1 MSRGTLDPAGSA
13 LASDTG
19 LSPSL
24 AGCSKAVLLPLL
36 NPLCSP
42 NPAMHASRFGLFRVR
57 SPLLTESNVSF
68 SSSGYLDVSVP
79 RVPFHKLWI
88 HLWMTVVHTAGFPHS
103 EISGSKD
110 ICSSPKLIAA
120 YHVFHRLPVPR
131 HSPCALVRL
140 TFQTFFQNIWYPL
153 DSLLLPTKIIVTLP
167 FEIAIFLKR
176 TYYNLCFAVIIQFS
190 RYVLVMFLK
199 ARSPET
205 LIFITWWAKMD
216 SNHRPHDYQ
225 SCALAS

>member
-1 MSRGTLDPAGSA
+1 MNFST
-13 LASDTG
+13 TY
-19 LSPSL
+19 LSM
-24 AGCSKAVLLPLL
+24 
-36 NPLCSP
+36 NP
-42 NPAMHASRFGLFRVR
+42 G
-57 SPLLTESNVSF
+57 E
-68 SSSGYLDVSVP
+68 
-79 RVPFHKLWI
+79 
-88 HLWMTVVHTAGFPHS
+88 FPHS
-103 EISGSKD
+103 EISGSML

-199 ARSPET
+199 ARSPVT

>member
-1 MSRGTLDPAGSA
+1 M
-13 LASDTG
+13 
-19 LSPSL
+19 
-24 AGCSKAVLLPLL
+24 
-36 NPLCSP
+36 NP
-42 NPAMHASRFGLFRVR
+42 G
-57 SPLLTESNVSF
+57 E
-68 SSSGYLDVSVP
+68 
-79 RVPFHKLWI
+79 
-88 HLWMTVVHTAGFPHS
+88 FPHL
-103 EISGSKD
+103 EISGSML

-153 DSLLLPTKIIVTLP
+153 DSLLPTKIIVTLP

-205 LIFITWWAKMD
+205 SISITWWAKMD

>member
-1 MSRGTLDPAGSA
+1 MN
-13 LASDTG
+13 
-19 LSPSL
+19 LS
-24 AGCSKAVLLPLL
+24 
-36 NPLCSP
+36 
-42 NPAMHASRFGLFRVR
+42 
-57 SPLLTESNVSF
+57 E
-68 SSSGYLDVSVP
+68 
-79 RVPFHKLWI
+79 
-88 HLWMTVVHTAGFPHS
+88 FPHS
-103 EISGSKD
+103 EISGSML

-140 TFQTFFQNIWYPL
+140 TIQTILFREWLVFPL
-153 DSLLLPTKIIVTLP
+153 DSLLPTKIIVTLP
-167 FEIAIFLKR
+167 FEIVIFLKR

-190 RYVLVMFLK
+190 RYVLVMFLRTQFP
-199 ARSPET
+199 AI

>member
-1 MSRGTLDPAGSA
+1 M
-13 LASDTG
+13 
-19 LSPSL
+19 
-24 AGCSKAVLLPLL
+24 
-36 NPLCSP
+36 NP
-42 NPAMHASRFGLFRVR
+42 G
-57 SPLLTESNVSF
+57 E
-68 SSSGYLDVSVP
+68 
-79 RVPFHKLWI
+79 
-88 HLWMTVVHTAGFPHS
+88 FPHS
-103 EISGSKD
+103 EISGSML

-140 TFQTFFQNIWYPL
+140 TFQTFFKNIWYPL
-153 DSLLLPTKIIVTLP
+153 DSLLPTKIIVTLP

-199 ARSPET
+199 AQSPGT

>member
-1 MSRGTLDPAGSA
+1 MNSI
-13 LASDTG
+13 G
-19 LSPSL
+19 L
-24 AGCSKAVLLPLL
+24 
-36 NPLCSP
+36 
-42 NPAMHASRFGLFRVR
+42 
-57 SPLLTESNVSF
+57 
-68 SSSGYLDVSVP
+68 
-79 RVPFHKLWI
+79 
-88 HLWMTVVHTAGFPHS
+88 PHS
-103 EISGSKD
+103 DISGSID
-110 ICSSPKLIAA
+110 VCSSPKLFAA

-140 TFQTFFQNIWYPL
+140 TIQTILFREWLVFPL
-153 DSLLLPTKIIVTLP
+153 DSLLPTKIIVTLP

-190 RYVLVMFLK
+190 RYVLVTFLRTQFP
-199 ARSPET
+199 AI

>member
-1 MSRGTLDPAGSA
+1 MNFSVTY
-13 LASDTG
+13 
-19 LSPSL
+19 LSM
-24 AGCSKAVLLPLL
+24 
-36 NPLCSP
+36 NP
-42 NPAMHASRFGLFRVR
+42 G
-57 SPLLTESNVSF
+57 E
-68 SSSGYLDVSVP
+68 
-79 RVPFHKLWI
+79 
-88 HLWMTVVHTAGFPHS
+88 FPHS
-103 EISGSKD
+103 EISGSML

-140 TFQTFFQNIWYPL
+140 TIQTILSREWLVFPL
-153 DSLLLPTKIIVTLP
+153 DSLLPTKIIVTLP

-190 RYVLVMFLK
+190 RYVLVIFLK
-199 ARSPET
+199 ARSPGT
-205 LIFITWWAKMD
+205 LINIAWWAKMD

>member
-1 MSRGTLDPAGSA
+1 MNFSVLY
-13 LASDTG
+13 
-19 LSPSL
+19 LSM
-24 AGCSKAVLLPLL
+24 
-36 NPLCSP
+36 NP
-42 NPAMHASRFGLFRVR
+42 G
-57 SPLLTESNVSF
+57 E
-68 SSSGYLDVSVP
+68 
-79 RVPFHKLWI
+79 
-88 HLWMTVVHTAGFPHS
+88 FPHS
-103 EISGSKD
+103 EISGSML

-153 DSLLLPTKIIVTLP
+153 DSLFCQRRLLLPFLLKLQY
-167 FEIAIFLKR
+167 FLKG

-190 RYVLVMFLK
+190 RYVLVMSFK

>member
-1 MSRGTLDPAGSA
+1 MKFSITY
-13 LASDTG
+13 
-19 LSPSL
+19 LSM
-24 AGCSKAVLLPLL
+24 
-36 NPLCSP
+36 NP
-42 NPAMHASRFGLFRVR
+42 G
-57 SPLLTESNVSF
+57 E
-68 SSSGYLDVSVP
+68 
-79 RVPFHKLWI
+79 
-88 HLWMTVVHTAGFPHS
+88 FPHS
-103 EISGSKD
+103 EISGSML

-205 LIFITWWAKMD
+205 SILITWWAKMD

>member
-1 MSRGTLDPAGSA
+1 MKFSVTY
-13 LASDTG
+13 
-19 LSPSL
+19 LSM
-24 AGCSKAVLLPLL
+24 
-36 NPLCSP
+36 NP
-42 NPAMHASRFGLFRVR
+42 G
-57 SPLLTESNVSF
+57 E
-68 SSSGYLDVSVP
+68 
-79 RVPFHKLWI
+79 
-88 HLWMTVVHTAGFPHS
+88 FPHS
-103 EISGSKD
+103 EISGSML

-199 ARSPET
+199 ARSPGT
-205 LIFITWWAKMD
+205 SIFITWWAKMD